1 MNREI
6 IVLRDALQNIIDIG
20 YDYDGY
26 GNSLSGC
33 KSLIDELVCIAN
45 NALNKKQSP
54 TYLKNGDIVNVF
66 DEVVGNY
73 NPNNLSCEN
82 CKLNYFD
89 KNREDY

>member
-45 NALNKKQSP
+45 NALNKKS
-54 TYLKNGDIVNVF
+54 YLFKKWRYSKCV
-66 DEVVGNY
+66 
-73 NPNNLSCEN
+73 
-82 CKLNYFD
+82 
-89 KNREDY
+89 